1 MSLRWFQSLLYSK
14 LTILESSEAYF
25 MNNPWPKELQ
35 HFWWCGRHWEGNRKR
50 KGNRRWGTRA
60 KSWGKNSRKFEGLYE
75 VPWCGAG
82 RSLLKIWPGIKRTGT
97 SHMID
102 RLKIPVWGFKFDPHW
117 GIMKDVEQGH
127 DYNNI
132 LCILC
137 LCDYNNSSCIP
148 CLSL

>member
-75 VPWCGAG
+75 VPWRGASWIVTSDPNSLPCGQGG
-82 RSLLKIWPGIKRTGT
+82 RSASPIPLSGADWRPAALPTVTVPDVPEKSLGNHFTFHSQSFLTPVRLL
-97 SHMID
+97 
-102 RLKIPVWGFKFDPHW
+102 
-117 GIMKDVEQGH
+117 
-127 DYNNI
+127 
-132 LCILC
+132 C
-137 LCDYNNSSCIP
+137 
-148 CLSL
+148 